1 VTTYGDTPKRMDTT
15 ANEPIPAEIP
25 ASTRWLFPE
34 YNFALMT
41 AEAFFPVIVERILN
55 RGSWAEI
62 RWLLDRYERECITQW
77 VQRHGYRR
85 LDKRALHYWCWMLGI
100 QEVHK
105 PPWLADKAGSQAVAE
120 PIEVA

>member
-1 VTTYGDTPKRMDTT
+1 MDTT
-15 ANEPIPAEIP
+15 ENEPATAEIP

-34 YNFALMT
+34 YNFDLMT
-41 AEAFFPVIVERILN
+41 AEEFFPVIVERILN

-62 RWLLDRYERECITQW
+62 RWLLGRYERERIAEW

-100 QEVHK
+100 REVRK
-105 PPWLADKAGSQAVAE
+105 PSWETETQATQ
-120 PIEVA
+120 

>member
-1 VTTYGDTPKRMDTT
+1 MEPMPD
-15 ANEPIPAEIP
+15 EPITAEIP

-34 YNFALMT
+34 YNFDRMN
-41 AEAFFPVIVERILN
+41 AEEFFPVIVERILN

-62 RWLLDRYERECITQW
+62 RWLLDRYEKDRIAAW

-100 QEVHK
+100 REVHK
-105 PPWLADKAGSQAVAE
+105 PPWETESQA
-120 PIEVA
+120 IQ